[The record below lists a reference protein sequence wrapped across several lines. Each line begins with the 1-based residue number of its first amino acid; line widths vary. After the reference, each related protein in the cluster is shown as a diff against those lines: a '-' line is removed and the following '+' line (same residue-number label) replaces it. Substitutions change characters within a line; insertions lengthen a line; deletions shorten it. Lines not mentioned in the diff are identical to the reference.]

1 MFFFKQFSNHH
12 PLSTDKEYTG
22 GIMFRSFDILVLL
35 SALLSLFFSLYLFIV
50 GDKQT
55 ALYVGIWVPSVL
67 GFGIHIKLLRIVHFV
82 LYKYLNGDDTKKDIK

>member
-1 MFFFKQFSNHH
+1 
-12 PLSTDKEYTG
+12 
-22 GIMFRSFDILVLL
+22 MFRSFDILVLT
-35 SALLSLFFSLYLFIV
+35 SAMLSLLFSVYLFIQ

-82 LYKYLNGDDTKKDIK
+82 LYKHLNGESNKKGEDNG